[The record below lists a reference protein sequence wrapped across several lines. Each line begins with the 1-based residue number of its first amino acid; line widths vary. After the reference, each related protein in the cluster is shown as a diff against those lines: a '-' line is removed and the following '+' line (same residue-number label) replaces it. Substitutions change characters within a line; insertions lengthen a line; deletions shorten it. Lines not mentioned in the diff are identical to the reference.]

1 MTTEQKIKELE
12 KELKEIKESNRSMWD
27 SYGSELCAGAMI
39 NEEEKLEKEIER
51 LKAKQNE

>member
-12 KELKEIKESNRSMWD
+12 KELKQIKESNRSIWD

-39 NEEEKLEKEIER
+39 NEEEKLEKRIER